1 MRLISFLLT
10 QPRAGVT
17 FVRCIASALMVRV
30 IWRMPFSAFRQSLT
44 PLGIW
49 LPEHQAICEQAAR
62 LITPAYS
69 VLRPGAGCLERAAAL
84 QLVLASFGIPAQVVL
99 GGAMN
104 GNFRAHA
111 WVEAGSEA
119 YLRGDD
125 PAYERIARL

>member
-10 QPRAGVT
+10 HPRAGVT
-17 FVRCIASALMVRV
+17 LLRCIAGALVVRL
-30 IWRMPFSAFRQSLT
+30 IWLMPFRAFRQSLRPT
-44 PLGIW
+44 GVW
-49 LPEHQAICEQAAR
+49 LPEHEAICDEAAR

-69 VLRPGAGCLERAAAL
+69 VLGRGAGCLERAAAL
-84 QLVLASFGIPAQVVL
+84 QLVLASFGIPAQVIL

-111 WVEAGSEA
+111 WVEAGSGT

-125 PAYERIARL
+125 PAYERLTRI